1 MKPHRL
7 PCLLLVA
14 LALAACKPQ
23 TPATTT
29 GTAPTTPATAAAEPA
44 PASIAGSYA
53 GLLPCADCEGIETTL
68 ELRADGHYTLT
79 QLYQDKD
86 HSSFVSEGSYTL
98 ESSGKT
104 VHLHPAN
111 KDEYDDYYAVLS
123 TTQLRMLDRDGKAID
138 SPLNYTL
145 SRK

>member
-1 MKPHRL
+1 
-7 PCLLLVA
+7 V
-14 LALAACKPQ
+14 ALAACKPQ
-23 TPATTT
+23 TPAATDT
-29 GTAPTTPATAAAEPA
+29 PTTPAAATATPAATSTTPA
-44 PASIAGSYA
+44 PTGLAGSYA

-68 ELRADGHYTLT
+68 ELRADGHYQLT

-104 VHLHPAN
+104 VHLHPSN

-123 TTQLRMLDRDGKAID
+123 ASQLRMLDRDGKAID

-145 SRK
+145 TRN